1 MALWTDLVEP
11 RELTVFARRAQADVE
26 AAEGSLASFF
36 PSTTTDG
43 DTVKYTITE
52 SGLVQTAEYR
62 AWDTETGIGKLE
74 GGKRVT
80 LELPP
85 LGRKIRIGEFDHIR
99 DRNDETNQMRIAARA
114 TATAVKA
121 VTERLEVARAD
132 ALNSGHIKIKEN
144 GFNVDVDLGRDAG
157 LTVSAATTWDTAGS
171 DPIQDLMA
179 WVEAYADKNSGEVP
193 GTIMGSRK
201 ILSVLQRNAAIN
213 SAIKSTVGGTMV
225 TLDSLNSLL
234 GSFGLPS
241 ITTFDRRANVGGT
254 VRRLLPEKNLY
265 LLPAAG
271 SNALGQTVFG
281 RTAEADDPEYG
292 LAVAEAPGVVA
303 ALHREWDPFGYWTH
317 VTGIGL
323 PIMTNPNASMV
334 ATVTKG

>member
-26 AAEGSLASFF
+26 AAEGSLSNFF
-36 PSTTTDG
+36 PSTLTDG

-74 GGKRVT
+74 GGQRVA

-132 ALNSGHIKIKEN
+132 ALNSGRIQIEEN
-144 GFNVDVDLGRDAG
+144 GFNVDVDLGRDED
-157 LTVSAATTWDTAGS
+157 LTVSAATAWDTDGS
-171 DPIQDLMA
+171 DPIQDILA
-179 WVEAYADKNSGEVP
+179 WVETYTEMNNGEVP

-201 ILSVLQRNAAIN
+201 ILSVLQRNAVIN
-213 SAIKSTVGGTMV
+213 SAVGDNTLV
-225 TLDSLNSLL
+225 TLSSINSLL
-234 GSFGLPS
+234 GSYGLPS

-254 VRRLLPEKNLY
+254 VRRLLPEENLF

-292 LAVAEAPGVVA
+292 LAIAEAPGVVA

-323 PIMTNPNASMV
+323 PVMTNPNASMV
-334 ATVTKG
+334 ATVTTVAP

>member
-26 AAEGSLASFF
+26 AAEGSLSRFF

-74 GGKRVT
+74 GGKRVA

-114 TATAVKA
+114 TATAVA
-121 VTERLEVARAD
+121 SVTERLEVARAD
-132 ALNSGHIKIKEN
+132 ALHSGRIQIEEN
-144 GFNVDVDLGRDAG
+144 GFSVDVDLGRDED
-157 LTVSAATTWDTAGS
+157 LTVSAATAWDADGS
-171 DPIQDLMA
+171 DPIQDLLA
-179 WVEAYADKNSGEVP
+179 WVEAYADKNSGAVP

-213 SAIKSTVGGTMV
+213 AAVEGSALV
-225 TLDSLNSLL
+225 TLSSINALL
-234 GSFGLPS
+234 GSYGLPS

-254 VRRLLPEKNLY
+254 VRRLLPEENLY

-281 RTAEADDPEYG
+281 RTAEADDPDYG
-292 LAVAEAPGVVA
+292 LAVSEAPGVVA

-317 VTGIGL
+317 VTGVGL
-323 PIMTNPNASMV
+323 PVMTNPNASMV
-334 ATVTKG
+334 ATVTTATP